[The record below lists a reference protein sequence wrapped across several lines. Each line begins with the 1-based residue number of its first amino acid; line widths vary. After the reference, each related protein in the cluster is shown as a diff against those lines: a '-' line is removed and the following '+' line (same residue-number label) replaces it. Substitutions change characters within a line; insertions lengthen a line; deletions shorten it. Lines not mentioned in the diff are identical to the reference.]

1 MMEAVATA
9 AEARLPRE
17 EEASAAL
24 FAGAAML
31 LALSVPT
38 FAALWL
44 DPRTLHDASV
54 WEKPLKFELSLAI
67 HMVTLG
73 LLATLIRPEARA
85 GWGVRSL
92 AALTV
97 FFSLFELLYMALQ
110 AARGRASHFNNDTV
124 SEAVMYALMGVGA
137 LGLVVCAFLLGAV
150 IARRGRA
157 DLGKGLK
164 FGAASGLMLGAALTL
179 LVAGLMS
186 SGVLV
191 DEAGHWVGGV
201 RSDANALPLFGW
213 VRSGGD
219 LRVPHFF
226 ATHMMQ
232 GLPLLGIVADR
243 FAPSRAVLIVAGGA
257 AAGTAIVAATFAQAL
272 AGLPLI

>member
-9 AEARLPRE
+9 ADARLPRE
-17 EEASAAL
+17 QEAGAAL
-24 FAGAAML
+24 FTGAAMM
-31 LALSVPT
+31 LALAVPT
-38 FAALWL
+38 LAALL
-44 DPRTLHDASV
+44 MDPRTLHDASV
-54 WEKPLKFELSLAI
+54 WAKPLKFELSLAI

-73 LLATLIRPEARA
+73 FLVTLIKPEARA

-92 AALTV
+92 AAFTV

-110 AARGRASHFNNDTV
+110 AARGRASHFNNDTA
-124 SEAVMYALMGVGA
+124 SEAIMYTLMGVGA

-164 FGAASGLMLGAALTL
+164 FGAASGLILGSVLTL

-186 SGVLV
+186 TGMLV

-226 ATHMMQ
+226 ATHLMQ
-232 GLPLLGIVADR
+232 ELPLLGLVADR
-243 FAPSRAVLIVAGGA
+243 LAPGGAVLIVGLGAVAGA
-257 AAGTAIVAATFAQAL
+257 AIVAATFAQAL

>member
-9 AEARLPRE
+9 ADARLPRE
-17 EEASAAL
+17 QEAGAAL
-24 FAGAAML
+24 FTGAAMM
-31 LALSVPT
+31 LALAVPT
-38 FAALWL
+38 LAALL
-44 DPRTLHDASV
+44 MDPRTLHDASV
-54 WEKPLKFELSLAI
+54 WAKPLKFELSLAI

-73 LLATLIRPEARA
+73 FLVTLIKPEARA

-92 AALTV
+92 AAFTV

-110 AARGRASHFNNDTV
+110 AARGRASHFNNDTA
-124 SEAVMYALMGVGA
+124 SEAIMYTLMGVGA

-164 FGAASGLMLGAALTL
+164 FGAASGLILGSVLTL

-186 SGVLV
+186 TGVLV

-226 ATHMMQ
+226 ATHLMQ
-232 GLPLLGIVADR
+232 ELPLLGLVADR
-243 FAPSRAVLIVAGGA
+243 LAPGGAVLIVGLGAVAGA
-257 AAGTAIVAATFAQAL
+257 AIVAATFAQAL